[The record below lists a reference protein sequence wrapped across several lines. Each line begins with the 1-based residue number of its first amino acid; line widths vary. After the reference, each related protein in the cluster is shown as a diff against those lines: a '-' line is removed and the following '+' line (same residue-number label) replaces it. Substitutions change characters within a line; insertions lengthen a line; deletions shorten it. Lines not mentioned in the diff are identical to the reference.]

1 MTKDARIDAFIDK
14 AQPFAKTIL
23 THLRK
28 LVHAACPE
36 VEETIKWGMPNFGY
50 KGMLCGLGAF
60 KQHCAFNLFKAKLM
74 KDSALFEQNN
84 ADSMG
89 QLGRI
94 TSLQDLPPDDVM
106 IAYIQEAAKLNEKG
120 AKPVKAKT
128 STADKVLSYP
138 AAMANALAANTKANE
153 MFEKMSYSHKK
164 EYAEWISEAKTETTQ
179 NKRIATMLEWLEEG
193 KRRNWKHERK

>member
-14 AQPFAKTIL
+14 AQPFAKPIL

-60 KQHCAFNLFKAKLM
+60 KRHCAFNLFKAKLM

-106 IAYIQEAAKLNEKG
+106 IAYIKEAAKLNEKG

-128 STADKVLSYP
+128 ITTDKVLSYP
-138 AAMANALAANTKANE
+138 AAMANALATNTKANDA
-153 MFEKMSYSHKK
+153 FEKMSYSHKK
-164 EYAEWISEAKTETTQ
+164 EYVEWISEAKTEITQ
-179 NKRIATMLEWLEEG
+179 NKRIATMMEWLEEG